1 MAEVPVKALSQDA
14 RSLDDFVASFYSD
27 AHLDSHGKFTVDLER
42 RLQKMAKYQFSE
54 PEKFVLALTKAATLG
69 GATVIKL
76 YAVPGGFALAFD
88 GQVCTPE
95 ELEQVKLALELKSAD
110 SKSSRLQHLQTA
122 LNLVGQLNLRLI
134 TLQLGPGLP
143 SLQVQG
149 RQVQLLEQEAVASTE
164 VYGMG
169 QCLCLQ
175 GGGWG
180 LLQRFFESRVSK
192 IRRTVEDLLRR
203 RCALGPAQLA
213 LQNRPEPGE
222 RTLKDPSAC
231 LRIGSGPPSSFPQT
245 EQLLRNPQATVG
257 QLLLTGSDLRGTL
270 LLGDPSQPGEILF
283 VACGVVYTLPMTR
296 APGRSAC
303 QVILWSNEFHGDLAY
318 ENLVESEELR
328 QLLASIPF
336 WVAEIEWLQ
345 LARAF
350 ARGGEKAVLETPF
363 WDRIFWDYRQRA
375 LHQVQETEVVWDQPR
390 GPSRPLEIGH
400 GLTFN
405 DAART
410 FSRFKYLPVGPT
422 PLRTDEGIDVFQ
434 RPGPKDFLL
443 DTLFPQQVPYVEVE
457 GRAVP
462 RFCNPTRLL
471 RASSFW
477 ECSNMQQ
484 SCQLGLNLEPLRHD
498 AMIWHY
504 QAPTYGNDVALVQ
517 GGTARLPR
525 GLTVAV
531 LHHRWDSS
539 EAFEFSDFSQILQL
553 HKRAWLNP
561 QTQAQRARHE
571 ALLQHWLLL
580 QLWRP
585 MPGDFVWLWTEDDKR
600 LPLHELQPGNARSL
614 RVTPPTLS
622 LLRQVYGRDRIP
634 GEDSQN

>member
-1 MAEVPVKALSQDA
+1 MAEAPFRALSQDA

-27 AHLDSHGKFTVDLER
+27 AQLDSHGKFTVDLER

-69 GATVIKL
+69 GATVFKFH
-76 YAVPGGFALAFD
+76 AVPGGFALAFD

-95 ELEQVKLALELKSAD
+95 ELEQVKLALELKAAD
-110 SKSSRLQHLQTA
+110 SSCSRLQHLQTA
-122 LNLVGQLNLRLI
+122 LNLVGQLHLKTV
-134 TLQLGPGLP
+134 TLQLGHRLP
-143 SLQVQG
+143 SLQIEG
-149 RQVQLLEQEAVASTE
+149 KRVQLLDQEAVASTL
-164 VYGMG
+164 G

-175 GGGWG
+175 AGGMG
-180 LLQRFFESRVSK
+180 LLQRFFQSRMCK
-192 IRRTVEDLLRR
+192 IRRTVEHLLLRR
-203 RCALGPAQLA
+203 CAMGPAQLA
-213 LQNRPEPGE
+213 LENRPEPGE

-231 LRIGSGPPSSFPQT
+231 LRVGSGPPSSFPKVEPLPGT
-245 EQLLRNPQATVG
+245 TNG
-257 QLLLTGSDLRGTL
+257 QLSLAGSDLRGML
-270 LLGDPSQPGEILF
+270 LLGDPSQRGEILL
-283 VACGVVYTLPMTR
+283 VACGVVYTLPMAR
-296 APGRSAC
+296 APGRNAC
-303 QVILWSNEFHGDLAY
+303 QVILWSNQFQGDLAY

-336 WVAEIEWLQ
+336 WVAEVEWLQ
-345 LARAF
+345 LAKAF
-350 ARGGEKAVLETPF
+350 ARGGERAVFEIPF

-375 LHQVQETEVVWDQPR
+375 LHQVHEAEVVWDQPR
-390 GPSRPLEIGH
+390 GPSRPLEVGH

-410 FSRFKYLPVGPT
+410 FSRFKYLPVGPA
-422 PLRTDEGIDVFQ
+422 PLRTDEGADVCQ
-434 RPGPKDFLL
+434 RPGTKDFLL

-462 RFCNPTRLL
+462 QFCNPTRLL

-477 ECSNMQQ
+477 ECSPMQQ

-504 QAPTYGNDVALVQ
+504 QASTYGNTVALVQ
-517 GGTARLPR
+517 GCTAARLPR

-531 LHHRWDSS
+531 LGPELFEFADSS
-539 EAFEFSDFSQILQL
+539 RLLQL
-553 HKRAWLNP
+553 HERAWLNP
-561 QTQAQRARHE
+561 QTQVRRDRHE

-580 QLWRP
+580 QLWQP
-585 MPGDFVWLWTEDDKR
+585 TPGDFVWVWTGEGTR
-600 LPLHELQPGNARSL
+600 LPLQELQPGNASTL
-614 RVTPPTLS
+614 LVTPPTLS

-634 GEDSQN
+634 GENSQD